1 MAVLVAVTLSGTG
14 CTGSA
19 TGPNGPTPGNSVSD
33 MCAAMLDVFER
44 VKAENEASPS
54 TTTQAHFEAAQER
67 LFESGCL
74 KS

>member
-19 TGPNGPTPGNSVSD
+19 TGPNGPTPGNGVSD

-54 TTTQAHFEAAQER
+54 KTTQAHFEAAQER

>member
-1 MAVLVAVTLSGTG
+1 
-14 CTGSA
+14 
-19 TGPNGPTPGNSVSD
+19 
-33 MCAAMLDVFER
+33 MLDVFER